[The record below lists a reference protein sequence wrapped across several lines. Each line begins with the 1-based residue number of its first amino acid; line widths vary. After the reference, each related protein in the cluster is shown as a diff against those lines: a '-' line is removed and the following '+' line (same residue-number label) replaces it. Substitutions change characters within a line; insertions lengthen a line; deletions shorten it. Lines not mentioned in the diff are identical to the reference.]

1 MRLVHW
7 LFLISAA
14 LFVSGIGFL
23 VASARTAQQ
32 TPDIEPPVEARVTT
46 PVASVKQI
54 MQGIVAPAA
63 TAVFS
68 SVGTIVRTSGI
79 EERAPKTDQ
88 EWEAVGNNA
97 AALVESG
104 NLLMMGDRAVDTGD
118 WTKISRALIDAGTV
132 ALKAIEAKNA
142 EALLASGEAINESC
156 DNCHEKYQ
164 RSDGAP

>member
-32 TPDIEPPVEARVTT
+32 TPDIEPPVEARVAT